1 MKIICKSSNSVRI
14 GGVFLKK
21 RLYMERGF
29 IVEITNSTSQ
39 AQEVKLFAGSLP
51 QGVLVTTMDKTYNFD
66 ALQMIARQNGFI
78 GDSITTGFE
87 GGLQIEIV
95 NNVTGKKVMLNGRY
109 ESPEIKVNG
118 TDQFVL
124 VTCPPNSNFYIRLSM
139 LPLE

>member
-1 MKIICKSSNSVRI
+1 
-14 GGVFLKK
+14 
-21 RLYMERGF
+21 MERGF
-29 IVEITNSTSQ
+29 IVEVFNDTSE

-51 QGVLVTTMDKTYNFD
+51 QGVLVTTMDKAYNFD
-66 ALQMIARQNGFI
+66 ALQTMAQQNGFV
-78 GDSITTGFE
+78 GNSITTGFE

-95 NNVTGKKVMLNGRY
+95 NNDKIEKVMLNGRY

-139 LPLE
+139 F